1 MGLKWLNSFRT
12 DVTFHSPHVSCT
24 YIQTCMSAQMEV
36 HFSVILIYSKHKLL
50 ETLTLK
56 LCKIW
61 DIPISK
67 QRHYWKRVL
76 KFLDLMLTFAG
87 IAGVNLFQALSFFTG
102 MSNIC
107 LTDLSI
113 SKQESTGTWDRIG
126 HHHPFKCA
134 TAILNLL
141 IYD

>member
-1 MGLKWLNSFRT
+1 
-12 DVTFHSPHVSCT
+12 
-24 YIQTCMSAQMEV
+24 
-36 HFSVILIYSKHKLL
+36 
-50 ETLTLK
+50 
-56 LCKIW
+56 
-61 DIPISK
+61 
-67 QRHYWKRVL
+67 
-76 KFLDLMLTFAG
+76 MLTFAG